1 MIPDDE
7 NADYRICDR
16 CGVAMYE
23 GYVLGRRHACC
34 DECAIALYGGDEE
47 AFREDIDPENDE
59 CGTYCYVD
67 SF

>member
-1 MIPDDE
+1 
-7 NADYRICDR
+7 
-16 CGVAMYE
+16 MYE